1 VIALA
6 TLKAGYRDWRKSLL
20 GLNYQNGAVVSVG
33 LAVVLLI
40 TAWLTSAAG
49 AAAAGLGAMCTSIAD
64 TPTSPTRHKPVELAV
79 ALAGGTV
86 ISLLVGLAQPYL
98 WTTVIAV
105 TGLSFLTALM
115 HGFGRKAIPVSFG
128 LLLPLVLTLGT
139 PLPDARATLQHASL
153 FGLGGLLY
161 VMWALPVARLL
172 EWRTRRLALAEAL
185 SAFAAY
191 QYARADM
198 FNEGDNDADAAIKR
212 LIQRED
218 ALVEALQSARELL
231 FRQMRGPREIRLAAA
246 LVVLLDVYETVL
258 SIHANAETLRLGLRD
273 DTLLALVALVR
284 DIADAAERQALALQ
298 RGEPAPEENFNAT
311 LARLRDMLEAK
322 DATPAG
328 DDVEIRR
335 RANQR
340 AAFNKLGHAS
350 AMLLRMQ
357 EMLIDDEAA
366 RSTLGTINLRAF
378 LQPARYN
385 FSVLRAQ
392 LHAKSPILRF
402 AVRFTLAMLSG
413 LIVAKTLPYS
423 MHGSW
428 VMLTIAVTM
437 RANYAMSS
445 QRRTDR
451 VLGDLLGCLF
461 AAGLL
466 RLAPHAVPLVGVI
479 CVGLTRVYA
488 ITNYQISSMAGCIM
502 GLLLLHYLAP
512 GSGLF
517 IQQRVIDSVSGAL
530 IAWLFSRV
538 LPHWEAHD
546 MPRLVEGLKK
556 ATRNYA
562 DEALRFDEEPMRYRL
577 ARKGMTDAISLL
589 SGALRR
595 MLAEPKDHR
604 LDIASLERLL
614 GSANLLAA
622 QFASAQ
628 VVLRRR
634 QDEVQQQIPEGVVLQ
649 LALAR
654 ARMLAALTGEASP
667 PSHAEA
673 APIELPPFAKGLLA
687 WLEQVEEEARR
698 LDSAAAEVLAATP
711 RA

>member
-1 VIALA
+1 MIPLA
-6 TLKAGYRDWRKSLL
+6 TLKAGFRDWRKNLL
-20 GLNYQNGAVVSVG
+20 GLNYQNGAVVSAG
-33 LAVVLLI
+33 LAVVLLV
-40 TAWLTSAAG
+40 TASLTSVAG

-79 ALAGGTV
+79 ALAGGTL

-98 WTTVIAV
+98 WTTIAV
-105 TGLSFLTALM
+105 VTVLSFLTALM

-139 PLPDARATLQHASL
+139 PLPDARTTLQHAGF

-161 VMWALPVARLL
+161 VLWALPAARLL

-198 FNEGDNDADAAIKR
+198 FNESDDADAAIKR
-212 LIQRED
+212 LILRED
-218 ALVEALQSARELL
+218 GLVEALQSARELL

-258 SIHANAETLRLGLRD
+258 SIHADAETLRQGQRGEVV
-273 DTLLALVALVR
+273 LALVALVR
-284 DIADAAERQALALQ
+284 DIGDAAERQALAQ
-298 RGEPAPEENFNAT
+298 RRGEPAPEENFNAT
-311 LARLRDMLEAK
+311 LARIRALLDAK
-322 DATPAG
+322 DSTPVRDENDA
-328 DDVEIRR
+328 RR
-335 RANQR
+335 RASQR
-340 AAFNKLGHAS
+340 AAFDKLGHAS

-357 EMLIDDEAA
+357 EMLVDDEAA

-385 FSVLRAQ
+385 FAVLRAQ

-402 AVRFTLAMLSG
+402 ALRFTLAMLSG
-413 LIVAKTLPYS
+413 LIVAKLLPYS

-466 RLAPHAVPLVGVI
+466 RLAPSAVPLVGVI

-488 ITNYQISSMAGCIM
+488 VTNYQVSSMAGCIM

-517 IQQRVIDSVSGAL
+517 IHQRVLDSVSGAL

-562 DEALRFDEEPMRYRL
+562 DAALRFDEEPMRYRL
-577 ARKGMTDAISLL
+577 ARKGMIDAISLL

-628 VVLRRR
+628 VFLRGR
-634 QDEVQQQIPEGVVLQ
+634 QDDGQHQVPEGVALQ

-654 ARMLAALTGEASP
+654 SRMLAALAGEASP
-667 PSHAEA
+667 PAHAEA
-673 APIELPPFAKGLLA
+673 ASVALPAFAQWLLA
-687 WLEQVEEEARR
+687 WLEQVEDEARR
-698 LDSAAAEVLAATP
+698 LGAISAEVLAAAP
-711 RA
+711 RD